1 MKIKKFPFGYS
12 ALAITLIVAAVLVF
26 LAGVAVNVYDA
37 VKFYGTNTSK
47 CVFAIIVAT
56 LSLLPTILALSALI
70 YGRYVVRGKFLYC
83 RFGLIFSKT
92 DISEIF
98 QLTEFKAQNKL
109 VMYFKNE
116 KYSVAV
122 INEKYYQEFYKALK
136 EVNPEIT
143 YTIISAEE
151 R

>member
-1 MKIKKFPFGYS
+1 MRIKKFPFGYS

-26 LAGVAVNVYDA
+26 SAGVAVNVYDA

-47 CVFAIIVAT
+47 FVFAVIVAA
-56 LSLLPTILALSALI
+56 LSLLPTVLAVAALI
-70 YGRYVVRGKFLYC
+70 YGRYVVKGKYLYC
-83 RFGLIFSKT
+83 RFGLISVKT

-109 VMYFKNE
+109 VMYFKGE

-122 INEKYYQEFYKALK
+122 INEKYYQDFYRALK
-136 EVNPEIT
+136 EVNPKIT
-143 YTIISAEE
+143 YTVISAEE
-151 R
+151 D